1 MVACGRPTSDDD
13 LLRDSR
19 DKEEADV
26 NAPPAKLGK
35 YELIEEI
42 GRGGFAVVYK
52 ALDPDL
58 ERWVALKVLAPH
70 LCWEPTF
77 VEQFRREAKAVA
89 KLNHPHIV
97 QIYEIGEAR
106 GQLYLVMEYLPGR
119 TLEQLL
125 KAETALSAADRL
137 AILRQVAAALDYA
150 HAQQLLHR
158 DLKPGNIMVAG
169 LADPPLKATLMDF
182 GMVKAVAHS
191 QYVRS
196 TQSVAGT
203 PEYMSPEQADAKPL
217 DARSDLYAFGVVA
230 YELFTGRV
238 PFSSESPLAVLRG
251 HVDRSPPDPQRLRS
265 ELPAAVAAVLLKA
278 LSKAPEDRF
287 QRAAALVSA
296 LEAALDQAEQ
306 SGRTGAPA
314 VERTE
319 APPVSRPDSEIS
331 LSEVKAYLEAINA
344 PYERPRLLVEGV
356 NTSTRER
363 FKYTYFS
370 SMSTEKLALSPGERC
385 FYVLE
390 AWGWSGDNGSEDVS
404 VSVTDVIAFPKS
416 ALWAALRAAQ
426 DGGASYEVQ
435 GERLRKDGFL
445 EDVGGW
451 DYKETHLPDVSL
463 EILVTRHPPS
473 FSLEHESEIEEN
485 LHPYRHNVDWEVR
498 YF

>member
-1 MVACGRPTSDDD
+1 M
-13 LLRDSR
+13 
-19 DKEEADV
+19 

-58 ERWVALKVLAPH
+58 ERRVALKVLAPH

-97 QIYEIGEAR
+97 QIYEIGEER

-119 TLEQLL
+119 TLAQLL
-125 KAETALSAADRL
+125 QAEAALSAADRL

-150 HAQQLLHR
+150 HEQRLLHR

-169 LADPPLKATLMDF
+169 LAAPPLKATLMDF

-191 QYVRS
+191 HYVRS
-196 TQSVAGT
+196 TQSVVGT

-217 DARSDLYAFGVVA
+217 DARSDLYAFGVIA

-251 HVDRSPPDPQRLRS
+251 HVDRSPPDPQHLRS
-265 ELPAAVAAVLLKA
+265 GLPDAIAAVLLKA

-296 LEAALDQAEQ
+296 LEAALDETERD
-306 SGRTGAPA
+306 SKTGASE
-314 VERTE
+314 VESAA
-319 APPVSRPDSEIS
+319 APSVLRQDDELP
-331 LSEVKAYLEAINA
+331 LSEVKAYLEAINE

-356 NTSTRER
+356 NSSTREQ
-363 FKYTYFS
+363 FTYTYFS
-370 SMSTEKLALSPGERC
+370 SMSTKKLALSPGERC

-435 GERLRKDGFL
+435 GERLRRDGFL

-451 DYKETHLPDVSL
+451 DYKETHLPDVS
-463 EILVTRHPPS
+463 VTLKVSLHPPR
-473 FSLEHESEIEEN
+473 FSLEHDSEIKEN